1 MSKRERLAAKA
12 FEAFAVDYDERI
24 GRGMA
29 RDTGV
34 EYGDFILKF
43 IKLCDSPQ
51 ECNVL
56 DLATGTASVALALA
70 RREDGGC
77 RIAAVDITQGMLRQA
92 KRKVEE
98 AGLGKYIYVCNGSGN
113 GLPFV
118 DGSFSLV
125 TCSLAFHHM
134 HVADVLEEL
143 KRVLTSHGRLVMADM
158 GAPPAWRK
166 PWGRVIAPF
175 YLMVRRLRDRRPIRS
190 GSKMYT
196 LHEWKNLL
204 SQAGFSTTQEKCF
217 FKGNWRP
224 RLILLSAVLSG
235 DD

>member
-12 FEAFAVDYDERI
+12 FEDFAVDYDEQI

-29 RDTGV
+29 RDTGL

-43 IKLCDSPQ
+43 IKLCGSPKQ
-51 ECNVL
+51 CNIL

-70 RREDGGC
+70 RREDGEC

-98 AGLGKYIYVCNGSGN
+98 AGLEKSIHVCNGSGS
-113 GLPFV
+113 GLPFT

-134 HVADVLEEL
+134 QVAEVLEEL
-143 KRVLTSHGRLVMADM
+143 KRVLAPSGRLVMADM

-175 YLMVRRLRDRRPIRS
+175 YIMLRRLRDRRPIRS

-196 LHEWKNLL
+196 LHEFKYLFA
-204 SQAGFSTTQEKCF
+204 QAGFSTTEEECY

-224 RLILLSAVLSG
+224 RLILISAVLSRG
-235 DD
+235 N